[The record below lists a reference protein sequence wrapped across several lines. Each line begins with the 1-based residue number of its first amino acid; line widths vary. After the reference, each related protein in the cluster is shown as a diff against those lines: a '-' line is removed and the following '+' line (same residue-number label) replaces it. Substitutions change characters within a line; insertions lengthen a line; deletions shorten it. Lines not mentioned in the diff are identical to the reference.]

1 MVTSSSV
8 LHNLA
13 MSPLQ
18 SRTLASS
25 LFLVFSK
32 DVREISTVTLSFPSL
47 LNALVAARNPFRLFA
62 RTNTSS
68 RNSSS
73 EYRSDSLRYFNFI
86 MEYTKYI
93 KEAYANPFPNARTR
107 IRAGELS
114 CTAVFCV
121 FVWSV
126 CQDLHTYIYIER
138 GTVMIQNVENYRFRD
153 D

>member
-1 MVTSSSV
+1 MMVTSSSV

-32 DVREISTVTLSFPSL
+32 DVRRILNLTPSFPSL
-47 LNALVAARNPFRLFA
+47 DSVVAARNPFRLFA

-126 CQDLHTYIYIER
+126 CQDLHTCIER
-138 GTVMIQNVENYRFRD
+138 EGP
-153 D
+153 